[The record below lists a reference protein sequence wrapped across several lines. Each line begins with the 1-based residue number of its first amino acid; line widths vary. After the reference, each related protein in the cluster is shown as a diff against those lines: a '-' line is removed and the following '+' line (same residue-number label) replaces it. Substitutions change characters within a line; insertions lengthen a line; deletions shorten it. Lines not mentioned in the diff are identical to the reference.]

1 MFSFTGFCLF
11 TEVTVPIYTASAGH
25 QSFNTLHYFEKGIAY
40 AVLEFPNFLP
50 SLWTTKITAVYYHT
64 QAVHII
70 LTSIVRNVPGVLQ
83 NPGTKGAR
91 QRTIDL
97 EFRVFTP
104 GLSSEIEDDLL

>member
-1 MFSFTGFCLF
+1 MNILFSMAILIYVSWRLKVCISGSEIHANDIAKSQGMDMFSFTGFCLF

-64 QAVHII
+64 QAVHINF
-70 LTSIVRNVPGVLQ
+70 NVNSP
-83 NPGTKGAR
+83 
-91 QRTIDL
+91 
-97 EFRVFTP
+97 
-104 GLSSEIEDDLL
+104 